1 MQSPY
6 VALLVVLVLL
16 LPAGCSEQQDRQP
29 QVPPIRVD
37 VAKVER
43 GDLARRLQVS
53 GPLRFIANTT
63 VSAEVSAQVKSILV
77 SDGQAVHQG
86 QLLLVFD
93 DTKIMETSI
102 HAASTL
108 QKDEA
113 TLAFNT
119 TDYEKAVSLSKS
131 GSVSQTALDQ
141 KYSAYQSALAQVQMD
156 RAGLA
161 KAMEDL
167 KQTRVKA
174 PITGLMSQRYVE
186 QGDWV
191 EEGGKLF
198 QISDYRKIYLE
209 AHLSDL
215 DLAKLDVKKIRREG
229 VAAEV
234 LVDSYPDKVF
244 NGKLSYVEPVS
255 NSARLFEIRTYLDNP
270 EMVLLQGMFGRGR
283 IEYGRVENILK
294 IPQAALL
301 EALRNEEQN
310 TVVVVDRDN
319 RARLTRVKIGS
330 NNRRYAEVKDGL
342 KEGDLVVTG
351 GKEVLRTGQRVEP
364 RVATQRVSR
373 PLEPTGR
380 GAEQPESDESI
391 AVWKEQYEK

>member
-1 MQSPY
+1 MHSPY
-6 VALLVVLVLL
+6 VPLMVSLVLL
-16 LPAGCSEQQDRQP
+16 VSVGCSKQPDRQP
-29 QVPPIRVD
+29 QAPPIQVD
-37 VAKVER
+37 VVKVER
-43 GDLARRLQVS
+43 GNMAKRLQVS

-77 SDGQAVHQG
+77 SDGQAVNQG

-102 HAASTL
+102 LAASTL

-113 TLAFNT
+113 SLAFNK
-119 TDYEKAVSLSKS
+119 TDYEKNLALSKS

-141 KYSAYQSALAQVQMD
+141 KYSAYQTALAQVEMD

-174 PITGLMSQRYVE
+174 PITGLISQRYVE

-209 AHLSDL
+209 GHLSDL
-215 DLAKLDVKKIRREG
+215 DLAKLDVKKIRKEG

-234 LVDSYPDKVF
+234 LVDSYPDRVF
-244 NGKLSYVEPVS
+244 TGKLSYVEPVS
-255 NSARLFEIRTYLDNP
+255 NSARLFEIRIYLDNP
-270 EMVLLQGMFGRGR
+270 DMALLQGMFGRAR

-301 EALRNEEQN
+301 EALRNEKQN
-310 TVVVVDRDN
+310 LVVVVDRDKK
-319 RARLTRVKIGS
+319 ARLTRVKIGS
-330 NNRRYAEVKDGL
+330 SNRRNAEVKEGL
-342 KEGDLVVTG
+342 KEGDLIVTG

-364 RVATQRVSR
+364 KIAPHLVKKRS
-373 PLEPTGR
+373 EPTKPLP
-380 GAEQPESDESI
+380 EQTDSDEPD
-391 AVWKEQYEK
+391 AAWKERYQR